1 MINKNK
7 AQIEN
12 LKETNSKQAQQ
23 IADLTKKQQSL
34 EHSFNQVLQT
44 NTDLLVE
51 NKNLQNSL
59 NSQIPFTNL
68 SLDGVPYIDS
78 NQINANMSIRVKQ
91 QMGGMLDVVSTSSN
105 GSTNNS
111 PASDVW
117 ITYLLILERAK
128 YFMSCC
134 QFEGTVEPLVELL
147 YQGLYYGALNGS
159 IALTIDDKGA
169 YLFYPSECIYDK
181 YGNLLNVNGT
191 TFNYLNSANFKEEE
205 VHLNGKKVA
214 IFKFN
219 NEEFGLWVLAWYYLN
234 NVPRMLNWIL
244 NQGALYNKKFILTAD
259 KKNSAMRSELA
270 TMLRSPSILIYKSP
284 DTDLAPLET
293 PDIDINALWG
303 YLDNYTNWWDFHT
316 LNMRVKDVNDS
327 QKERDIASQQTNHA
341 TQVDNKN
348 QFVDYFIDKWVHEI
362 NNKFGTDI
370 KWHNRMINLDDG
382 IINQSKTIN
391 KLEGGDKE

>member
-111 PASDVW
+111 PASDV
-117 ITYLLILERAK
+117 
-128 YFMSCC
+128 
-134 QFEGTVEPLVELL
+134 
-147 YQGLYYGALNGS
+147 
-159 IALTIDDKGA
+159 
-169 YLFYPSECIYDK
+169 
-181 YGNLLNVNGT
+181 
-191 TFNYLNSANFKEEE
+191 
-205 VHLNGKKVA
+205 
-214 IFKFN
+214 
-219 NEEFGLWVLAWYYLN
+219 
-234 NVPRMLNWIL
+234 
-244 NQGALYNKKFILTAD
+244 
-259 KKNSAMRSELA
+259 
-270 TMLRSPSILIYKSP
+270 
-284 DTDLAPLET
+284 
-293 PDIDINALWG
+293 
-303 YLDNYTNWWDFHT
+303 
-316 LNMRVKDVNDS
+316 
-327 QKERDIASQQTNHA
+327 
-341 TQVDNKN
+341 
-348 QFVDYFIDKWVHEI
+348 
-362 NNKFGTDI
+362 
-370 KWHNRMINLDDG
+370 
-382 IINQSKTIN
+382 
-391 KLEGGDKE
+391 